1 MTLTSWNFA
10 ESAGSMELNSRLQ
23 PDTLRPS
30 QALHPCAPAVFLFSH
45 ARTSRRVSLDSLYAL
60 HGRRLTPPDKRNQT
74 LVNSRLFY
82 ILPAKKW
89 SSSCSSKTHH
99 KRLKSTL
106 NDSAAC
112 SAVNRVRLTTLT
124 VQRGFLSMQSIET
137 RSGCSCIAVHVR
149 GPRHLSPRC
158 SLAVYCTTCDRP
170 LSRPQ
175 AKAASSSGSRP

>member
-1 MTLTSWNFA
+1 M
-10 ESAGSMELNSRLQ
+10 
-23 PDTLRPS
+23 
-30 QALHPCAPAVFLFSH
+30 
-45 ARTSRRVSLDSLYAL
+45 RTSCIL
-60 HGRRLTPPDKRNQT
+60 
-74 LVNSRLFY
+74 
-82 ILPAKKW
+82 ILPRSHFETRFFGLALRTTRPTAYPPRQAEPNTGEFKIILHITSEKMEFLLLFQD
-89 SSSCSSKTHH
+89 TPQTTQEYTQ
-99 KRLKSTL
+99 L
-106 NDSAAC
+106 DSAAC